1 MHIWQLKIQKHQGP
15 HGMLWTLANISQ
27 LYSIDKIA
35 EQIVE
40 PLSHQILDPLMVL
53 QVGNG

>member
-1 MHIWQLKIQKHQGP
+1 
-15 HGMLWTLANISQ
+15 MLWTLANISQ

-40 PLSHQILDPLMVL
+40 PLSDQILDPLMVL